1 MSNDPKRP
9 DEATAAEPKAA
20 NSNEPAAETGF
31 DSAEADFD
39 LFAADDSADEGQLT
53 PQALEAAFQ
62 ALADERDSYKDRYM
76 RTFAEMENIRKRAE
90 REKADIRKY
99 AISDFARDV
108 LGLGDNIQRAI
119 AAVPAEAAEQDPHLK
134 SFREGIEL
142 LERELV
148 GMLQRHGVTRID
160 PKGERFNPNQH
171 QAVMEMERP
180 DLPSGSVAEVFQSGY
195 IIGERVLRPAMV
207 AVAKGGA
214 KVGKEAAA
222 TEEAAPAAE
231 PAPSVEAG
239 TESPSSDEP
248 NRN

>member
-1 MSNDPKRP
+1 MSSDTNRP
-9 DEATAAEPKAA
+9 EDKTPGPDAA
-20 NSNEPAAETGF
+20 NNNDPAAELF
-31 DSAEADFD
+31 DDPEADFD
-39 LFAADDSADEGQLT
+39 LSSPDDADDGGRLT
-53 PQALEAAFQ
+53 PEALEAAFQ

-180 DLPSGSVAEVFQSGY
+180 DLPAGSVAEVFQSGY

-207 AVAKGGA
+207 AVAKGGE
-214 KVGKEAAA
+214 KKPKEAAEQTA
-222 TEEAAPAAE
+222 SEPTGPAAE
-231 PAPSVEAG
+231 EEPKSEAPTDDKAAS
-239 TESPSSDEP
+239 
-248 NRN
+248 

>member
-9 DEATAAEPKAA
+9 EEVAPEPKAA
-20 NSNEPAAETGF
+20 NNNDPAADVGIVA
-31 DSAEADFD
+31 DEADFD
-39 LFAADDSADEGQLT
+39 LSAPVDAIEEGQLT
-53 PQALEAAFQ
+53 PEALEAAFQ

-90 REKADIRKY
+90 KEKADIRKY

-119 AAVPAEAAEQDPHLK
+119 AAVPAEAAEQDSHLK

-142 LERELV
+142 LERELL

-180 DLPSGSVAEVFQSGY
+180 DLPAGSVAEVFQSGY

-214 KVGKEAAA
+214 KMAKEAAVAEA
-222 TEEAAPAAE
+222 TGETMSAQAE
-231 PAPSVEAG
+231 PP
-239 TESPSSDEP
+239 SDEGSASK
-248 NRN
+248 